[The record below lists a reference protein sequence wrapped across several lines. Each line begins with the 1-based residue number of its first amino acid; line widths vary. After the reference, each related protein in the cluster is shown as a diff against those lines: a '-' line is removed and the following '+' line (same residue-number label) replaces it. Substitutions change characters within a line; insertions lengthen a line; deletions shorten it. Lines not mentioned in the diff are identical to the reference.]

1 VAIRGLLFDFDGLLV
16 DTETPSRLVWE
27 ELYSEHGHELP
38 RDQWATLVGTIGAPF
53 DPLGHLEELVGRSL
67 DRDALHARRRTRE
80 FELIDLEELRPGV
93 ERYFAD
99 AERLGLCTAVVSS
112 SDDEW
117 IERHLGRLG
126 HLEGLDAIVAA
137 NGDTAR
143 AKPRPVLYLDALVR
157 LGLEPGEAIAFEDSP
172 NGVTAAKAA
181 GLICVAVPN
190 PITATLALDHADLVL
205 ESLADVTLP
214 ELIGRFDTAPAR

>member
-16 DTETPSRLVWE
+16 DTESPSRLVWE

-205 ESLADVTLP
+205 ESLADLP
-214 ELIGRFDTAPAR
+214 LPDLIGRFDAAPAR

>member
-27 ELYSEHGHELP
+27 ELYNEHGHELP

-93 ERYFAD
+93 ESYFAD
-99 AERLGLCTAVVSS
+99 AERLGLRTAVVSS
-112 SDDEW
+112 SDDDW

-137 NGDTAR
+137 NGDAAR
-143 AKPRPVLYLDALVR
+143 AKPRPDLYLDALVR
-157 LGLEPGEAIAFEDSP
+157 LELESSEAIAFEDSP

-205 ESLADVTLP
+205 ESLADVTLA
-214 ELIGRFDTAPAR
+214 ELIGRFDPAPAR

>member
-80 FELIDLEELRPGV
+80 FELTDLEELRPGV

-99 AERLGLCTAVVSS
+99 AERLGLHTAVVSS
-112 SDDEW
+112 SDDDW

-126 HLEGLDAIVAA
+126 HLEGLDALVAA
-137 NGDTAR
+137 NGDTDR
-143 AKPRPVLYLDALVR
+143 AKPRPDLYLDALAR
-157 LGLEPGEAIAFEDSP
+157 LELEPVEAIAFEDSP

-205 ESLADVTLP
+205 DSLADLTLP
-214 ELIGRFDTAPAR
+214 ELIGRFDSAPAR